1 MQNLLSGNI
10 RKNKLKFQ
18 RILNFFQRKA
28 RAKRL
33 GIQFQRA
40 ATFKIPNS
48 IVIDGDR
55 KLLSLPDEEGIKVA
69 FVEIFLDDCYGLKQL
84 SSSIQKV
91 LDIGAN
97 VGLFSVAARRQFPQ
111 ALIHA
116 YEPNPYL
123 ENYLQIQAHNVGFD
137 YFMEAVGLSEGK
149 VSLEFNA
156 DSVLTRS
163 RVEESGDIPQVA
175 FSKAI
180 ERLGG
185 AVDLAKI
192 DCEGAEWLLF
202 QNPEAWQS
210 IQNLAME
217 YHLVQGQKHDQVR
230 QIIQNLG
237 FQVKQQIPIENYGLL
252 LAFRE

>member
-1 MQNLLSGNI
+1 M
-10 RKNKLKFQ
+10 
-18 RILNFFQRKA
+18 

-48 IVIDGDR
+48 IVINGDR

-84 SSSIQKV
+84 PPSIHKI

-97 VGLFSVAARRQFPQ
+97 VGLFSVAARHQFPQ

-116 YEPNPYL
+116 YEPNPHL
-123 ENYLQIQAHNVGFD
+123 ENYLQLQAHTVGFD

-149 VSLEFNA
+149 VSLEFNQ

-163 RVEESGDIPQVA
+163 RVEESGEIPQVA

-210 IQNLAME
+210 IQNLSME
-217 YHLVQGQKHDQVR
+217 YHLFQGQKHDQVR

-252 LAFRE
+252 LAFRQ

>member
-163 RVEESGDIPQVA
+163 RVEES
-175 FSKAI
+175 
-180 ERLGG
+180 
-185 AVDLAKI
+185 
-192 DCEGAEWLLF
+192 
-202 QNPEAWQS
+202 
-210 IQNLAME
+210 
-217 YHLVQGQKHDQVR
+217 VQGRGDAGRGRHGDR
-230 QIIQNLG
+230 NWTRIETPPNSRR
-237 FQVKQQIPIENYGLL
+237 PIL
-252 LAFRE
+252 